1 MPEAA
6 IQVQENHLCVISDL
20 HLGNPIFRKNNSL
33 RNFLRYLS
41 KNGTSLCINGDGM
54 DLLQFS
60 IPKFAKDILSTFK
73 TLQDFFHSGTN
84 EIYYVLGNHDVF
96 MKTFLEESGIFP
108 VVSSLEVFSG
118 DKRIHIEHGH
128 LYDYVFQNYQK
139 IYIKVAGFFGKL
151 VRISP
156 ELFHA
161 YFKIEQ
167 LLEWLVFGLKN
178 KKFQGLAGSSLDSPK
193 HLQVAREILSRGF
206 DIVIFGHSH
215 RHGLHVL
222 EDGKIYA
229 NAGAWTSQRSHFL
242 EILNG
247 SISLKEWR

>member
-1 MPEAA
+1 MASSG
-6 IQVQENHLCVISDL
+6 IQIQEDHLCVISDL
-20 HLGNPIFRKNNSL
+20 HLGNPIFLKNNSL
-33 RNFLRYLS
+33 RNFLRHLS
-41 KNGTSLCINGDGM
+41 RNGTSLCINGDGL

-73 TLQDFFHSGTN
+73 TLKDFFHSGKN
-84 EIYYVLGNHDVF
+84 EIYYVLGNHDIF

-108 VVSSLEVFSG
+108 VAASLEVMSG

-128 LYDYVFQNYQK
+128 FHDYLFQNYPR
-139 IYIKVAGFFGKL
+139 IYIKVARFLG
-151 VRISP
+151 RILKFCP

-161 YFKIEQ
+161 YFKIEGFIDWFI
-167 LLEWLVFGLKN
+167 LGLK
-178 KKFQGLAGSSLDSPK
+178 KRRFQTVDSPK
-193 HLQVAREILSRGF
+193 YLQAAREILSKGF

-215 RHGLHVL
+215 RHGLHVM

-229 NAGAWTSQRSHFL
+229 NAGTWTSSHSHFL
-242 EILNG
+242 EILRG